1 MADVAHYTQL
11 TDNPAAALPTIRS
24 LATEMADASPGSL
37 PNSAIVA
44 LARVC
49 EHPIKPYRKQCN
61 VTSRKAPGHRIRMI
75 LMCSVVYAAS
85 DERGAAPRGTRRD
98 PPWRRYLLQGNREV
112 PHGASTGEAGDMYNP
127 YYCHDM

>member
-1 MADVAHYTQL
+1 MADIAHYTQL

-61 VTSRKAPGHRIRMI
+61 VTSRKSTWAPHTNDPHVFCCV
-75 LMCSVVYAAS
+75 CSK
-85 DERGAAPRGTRRD
+85 
-98 PPWRRYLLQGNREV
+98 
-112 PHGASTGEAGDMYNP
+112 
-127 YYCHDM
+127 